1 MSRRAFVRCS
11 FGTAL
16 GLTILPMAARGQ
28 GARRTVGFLRST
40 SSAGYEDIVDAFR
53 KGLGEA
59 GFVEG
64 RDLAFEFR
72 WGDNQTE
79 RLPALAA
86 ELVGRRVDVI
96 VTNAGAAAAAKAAT
110 STIPIVFVVGEDP
123 VRMGLVTSLARPGG
137 NLTGVAFLDT
147 DLAAKRLGLLHELI
161 APGVPIAV
169 LTDPSSPGGMPEL
182 KAVEEANRVFGR
194 RLVIGR
200 AKSDSEIEAA
210 FASFARAAA
219 GAVFIGVG
227 PYFSS
232 RRDLIAA
239 RVTRYRLPALAALRN
254 YAEAGILASYGP
266 NLPDAYRRGGAYVGR
281 ILKGARPAELPIELP
296 TRYELVLNLKT
307 AKALGLAIPQ
317 PILLR
322 ADDVIQ

>member
-1 MSRRAFVRCS
+1 
-11 FGTAL
+11 
-16 GLTILPMAARGQ
+16 
-28 GARRTVGFLRST
+28 
-40 SSAGYEDIVDAFR
+40 
-53 KGLGEA
+53 
-59 GFVEG
+59 
-64 RDLAFEFR
+64 
-72 WGDNQTE
+72 
-79 RLPALAA
+79 
-86 ELVGRRVDVI
+86 
-96 VTNAGAAAAAKAAT
+96 
-110 STIPIVFVVGEDP
+110 
-123 VRMGLVTSLARPGG
+123 MGLVTSLARPGG

-161 APGVPIAV
+161 GPGVPIAV
-169 LTDPSSPGGMPEL
+169 LTDPISPGGMPEL
-182 KAVEEANRVFGR
+182 KGVEDANRVLGR

-200 AKSDSEIEAA
+200 ANSDSEIEAA
-210 FASFARAAA
+210 FATFARAAA

-239 RVTRYRLPALAALRN
+239 QVTRYRLPALAALRSF
-254 YAEAGILASYGP
+254 AEAGILASYGP
-266 NLPDAYRRGGAYVGR
+266 NLPDAYHRGGAYVGR

-296 TRYELVLNLKT
+296 TKYELVLNLKT